1 MVECQNCGKE
11 IQEDSNYCNY
21 CGTRQGE
28 YTTEKFSVAA
38 NDAIK
43 RVHELLHEGNV
54 TRIRVKDEKGNQLLE
69 IPATVGVVGAL
80 LAPWM
85 AALGVIAAITT
96 RCTIIVERVREPGNE
111 SIEKKAVDVG
121 EAIVKDAKK
130 AGKVIEKKAEE
141 VGDDVKKEAN
151 KIKKGVTE
159 RVDKIK
165 K

>member
-11 IQEDSNYCNY
+11 IQKDSNYCNY

-28 YTTEKFSVAA
+28 YTTEKFSVAT

-96 RCTIIVERVREPGNE
+96 RCTIIVERAREPK
-111 SIEKKAVDVG
+111 SIENKAVDVG

-130 AGKVIEKKAEE
+130 AGKVVVDKAEE
-141 VGDDVKKEAN
+141 VAGDIETSAKKVKKRN
-151 KIKKGVTE
+151 KKGG
-159 RVDKIK
+159 
-165 K
+165 

>member
-1 MVECQNCGKE
+1 MVECQICGKD
-11 IQEDSNYCNY
+11 IQEDSKYCNY

-43 RVHELLHEGNV
+43 RVQELLHEGNV

-85 AALGVIAAITT
+85 AALGVIAAIAT
-96 RCTIIVERVREPGNE
+96 RCTIIVERTREPNVN
-111 SIEKKAVDVG
+111 SIEKKAADVG

-130 AGKVIEKKAEE
+130 AGKVVVEKAEE
-141 VGDDVKKEAN
+141 VVEDIEKSAKKVKKGN
-151 KIKKGVTE
+151 YKNNGQNQK
-159 RVDKIK
+159 
-165 K
+165 

>member
-1 MVECQNCGKE
+1 MVECQICGKDL
-11 IQEDSNYCNY
+11 QEDSNYCNY
-21 CGTRQGE
+21 CGTRLGE

-43 RVHELLHEGNV
+43 RVQELLHEGNV
-54 TRIRVKDEKGNQLLE
+54 TRIRVKDEKGNQLPE

-80 LAPWM
+80 LSPWM

-96 RCTIIVERVREPGNE
+96 RCTIIVERVREPDNK

-130 AGKVIEKKAEE
+130 AGKVVVDKAEE
-141 VGDDVKKEAN
+141 VAGDIERSAKNVKKGN
-151 KIKKGVTE
+151 KKGE
-159 RVDKIK
+159 
-165 K
+165 